1 MNSEIK
7 NKWQIRMAT
16 LSIFLLGFLAGGFA
30 LNAYHLWFAAAKQPT
45 KQERYDE
52 AFSRLGL
59 SETQKVEVQKI
70 VGEIRGRIQQLRLES
85 EPRMQ
90 EIRIQ
95 NDEKLQR
102 VLTPEQWRKFQEE
115 RDIIRRSEKQG
126 STKKQLKLP

>member
-7 NKWQIRMAT
+7 NRWQIRIAT
-16 LSIFLLGFLAGGFA
+16 LSIFLLGFLAGGFS
-30 LNAYHLWFAAAKQPT
+30 LNVYHLWFSAPRQPT

-59 SETQKVEVQKI
+59 SDTQKAEVQKL
-70 VGEIRGRIQQLRLES
+70 VGEIRGKIQELRLES

-90 EIRIQ
+90 EIRAQ
-95 NDEKLQR
+95 HDEKLQR

-115 RDIIRRSEKQG
+115 RDKIRRTENQNPP
-126 STKKQLKLP
+126 KKQL

>member
-7 NKWQIRMAT
+7 NKWQIRIAT

-30 LNAYHLWFAAAKQPT
+30 LNAYHLFAAAKQPT
-45 KQERYDE
+45 KQERYDK

-59 SETQKVEVQKI
+59 SDTQKAEVQKL
-70 VGEIRGRIQQLRLES
+70 VGEIRGKIQQLRLES

-90 EIRIQ
+90 EIRAQ
-95 NDEKLQR
+95 HDEKLQR

-115 RDIIRRSEKQG
+115 RDEIRRTENQNSP
-126 STKKQLKLP
+126 KKQL

>member
-7 NKWQIRMAT
+7 NKWQIRIAT

-30 LNAYHLWFAAAKQPT
+30 LNAYHLWFAATKQPT
-45 KQERYDE
+45 TQERYDE

-70 VGEIRGRIQQLRLES
+70 VGEIRGNIQQLRLES

-90 EIRIQ
+90 EIRAQ

-115 RDIIRRSEKQG
+115 RDKIRRTENQNPP
-126 STKKQLKLP
+126 KKQL